1 MSRTKSYTGEYCH
14 QGYIRIGNNRWSE
27 PSAIALDSSKGH
39 FVDEYLVTSSHHDS
53 RAYPRRNPVWWP
65 HKLRDARLVPEQMSG
80 CGVGAGGATREARRV
95 CNLRTRCL
103 HIQLSRSC
111 CCKQKHISTKDQDHQ
126 QSPVTIT
133 GHHNLRPHH
142 NRLLCMCATDWS
154 IMHVITATKWE
165 LFSKLYKTLQLFT
178 TLKESSQLREEQYF
192 SLLTINLEIARH
204 TFTLKDGS
212 RNCLYKQSLEYSA
225 QHLKNHYSL
234 CILLFSIYTYLL
246 KILSSLVWI
255 WSVFIYY
262 LFEIFCDV
270 TLYLLNVKGGIK

>member
-1 MSRTKSYTGEYCH
+1 MNILSHLHITTVELI
-14 QGYIRIGNNRWSE
+14 Q
-27 PSAIALDSSKGH
+27 
-39 FVDEYLVTSSHHDS
+39 DETLFDDHTSSAMRGWS
-53 RAYPRRNPVWWP
+53 R
-65 HKLRDARLVPEQMSG
+65 VPEQMSG

-212 RNCLYKQSLEYSA
+212 RNCLYKQSWIFRTTSE
-225 QHLKNHYSL
+225 KSL
-234 CILLFSIYTYLL
+234 L
-246 KILSSLVWI
+246 
-255 WSVFIYY
+255 
-262 LFEIFCDV
+262 
-270 TLYLLNVKGGIK
+270 TLYIVIFYLHIFTQNSI